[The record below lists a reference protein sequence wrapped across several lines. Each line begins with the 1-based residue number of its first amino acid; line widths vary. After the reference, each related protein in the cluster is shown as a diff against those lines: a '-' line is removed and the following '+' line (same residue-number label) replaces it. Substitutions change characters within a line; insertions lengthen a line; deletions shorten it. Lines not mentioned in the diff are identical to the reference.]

1 VIKKIDDNLSLHYET
16 FFPYSKNMQSQNYKV
31 LIGIGGNLGKSK
43 KRFEKLFNILRKN
56 RQMNILATS
65 PILKNPPFGFFE
77 QPDFY
82 NSLILLETR
91 ISPFNFLNYTLY
103 LEKRFG
109 RVRSF
114 KNAPRTLDI
123 DIIFFDFLKIKSL
136 KLTVPHW
143 DWQNRDSVTIPLIYL
158 GRVKK

>member
-1 VIKKIDDNLSLHYET
+1 MIKKLYDNLSFHYET
-16 FFPYSKNMQSQNYKV
+16 FFPYSKNIQTQNYRV
-31 LIGIGGNLGKSK
+31 LIGIGGNVGNSK

-65 PILKNPPFGFFE
+65 PILKNPPFGFFN